1 MILFGLAL
9 LLAIIAGGVIGWT
22 VMRDTGYLMIAYADT
37 AVETTLWMGLL
48 VLFGG
53 YLLLRGI
60 WSLGRRVLESQGQV
74 MRWRSGRKARRA
86 RQQTVRGLLLMA
98 EGRWDEA
105 KKTLLGA
112 VQHVETPLINYLNA
126 ARAAHE
132 LGLPDERD
140 SYLKRAH
147 ETTPGAK
154 FAAMLSQA
162 EFRITDG
169 SFEQALAALL
179 DLRKRAPKHKAVL
192 RMLAHCYEALGD
204 WQALHK
210 HLKELADN
218 KAVTDAE
225 LRRLSRVVWVSLLRQ
240 GSIDDRADTEGNQ
253 EVAVQEL
260 WKRLPKSLRNDVDLL
275 QGWIDHLLTIDQQ
288 EYAEEAA
295 RLILGHIWVP
305 QFVLIYG
312 TIRTEEIPRQIL
324 VAQGWLK
331 ERPQDIELML
341 TLGRLCIA
349 GEQVEKGREY
359 LEAALRVEPRTEIY
373 AELGRLCI
381 VMGDEKRGTDFLLL
395 SVGELPAAVQPGQKV
410 SGGVA
415 V

>member
-9 LLAIIAGGVIGWT
+9 LLAIVAGGILGWA
-22 VMRDTGYLMIAYADT
+22 VMRDTGYLLVAYADT

-48 VLFGG
+48 VLLGA
-53 YLLLRGI
+53 YLLARGV

-98 EGRWDEA
+98 EGRWEEA

-179 DLRKRAPKHKAVL
+179 DLRKRAPKHKSVL

-204 WQALHK
+204 WQALHM

-218 KAVTDAE
+218 KAVTEVE

-240 GSIDDRADTEGNQ
+240 GSIDGRTDADKAA
-253 EVAVQEL
+253 VAGL
-260 WKRLPKSLRNDVDLL
+260 WKRLPKSLRGDLDLL
-275 QGWIDHLLTIDQQ
+275 QGWIDHLLTLP
-288 EYAEEAA
+288 EPRYAEEAV
-295 RLILGHIWVP
+295 RLILGHIWAP
-305 QFVLIYG
+305 RFVLIYG
-312 TIRTEEIPRQIL
+312 TIQTDEIPHQIL

-349 GEQVEKGREY
+349 TEQYEKAREY
-359 LEAALRVEPRTEIY
+359 LEAALRVEPRKEIY

-381 VMGDEKRGTDFLLL
+381 VLGDEKRGTDFLLL
-395 SVGELPAAVQPGQKV
+395 SVGELPAIVQPGQKT
-410 SGGVA
+410 G
-415 V
+415 